1 MASQPED
8 IICKVHL
15 KSFVEQQGLEG
26 YDPNLGVLLGESHM
40 RVLLM

>member
-1 MASQPED
+1 MASPPED

-15 KSFVEQQGLEG
+15 KSYVEQQGLEG

-40 RVLLM
+40 EYC